1 VTAATVVSR
10 QDGAPDG
17 GRRGG
22 TRAALAGLAGAREA
36 PILLTLVAVVLGTWL
51 VNPRFL
57 SGQGRFDLMVA
68 ISLTAVMAVGE
79 SFVLVMRHVDLSV
92 GSVLG
97 LSAFLA
103 GSAVRGQTGAGLVVP
118 VLVGL
123 AVGAAAGVL
132 NGLLVALLRLP
143 ALVVTLG
150 TLYVLQGV
158 STLLVGGTRINAD
171 QLPRS
176 VVDLGITGALGVPWL
191 LWVALAAGGAGW
203 WVMRTRRFGRDL
215 YAVGSNPP
223 AAVLAGIPVVRR
235 TVLAYVVSGTC
246 AGLAGVLFLARFGGV
261 DANAGLGYELPVVAA
276 CVVGGVNIF
285 GGSGTV
291 LGALLGAMLLKTI
304 GVALSA
310 LSVPEFWQQAVNG
323 LLLIVAIGADR
334 LVALRRARREVTR

>member
-1 VTAATVVSR
+1 MTAPTS
-10 QDGAPDG
+10 APGLDG
-17 GRRGG
+17 GGPARG
-22 TRAALAGLAGAREA
+22 RSRPLAGFTGARET
-36 PILLTLVAVVLGTWL
+36 PVLLSLVAIVVGTWL

-57 SGQGRFDLMVA
+57 AGQGRVDLMVA

-79 SFVLVMRHVDLSV
+79 TFVLVMRHVDLSV

-97 LSAFLA
+97 LSAFVA
-103 GSAVRGQTGAGLVVP
+103 GSAVRDQPGASLLVP

-123 AVGAAAGVL
+123 VVGAAAGAL
-132 NGLLVALLRLP
+132 NGILVALLRLP

-150 TLYVLQGV
+150 TLYVLQGLKA
-158 STLLVGGTRINAD
+158 LLIGGTRINAD
-171 QLPRS
+171 KLPRS
-176 VVDLGITGALGVPWL
+176 VVDLGIRGALGVPWL
-191 LWVALAAGGAGW
+191 LWAALVAGAAGW

-223 AAVLAGIPVVRR
+223 AAELVGIPVGAR
-235 TVLAYVVSGTC
+235 TVLAYVISGTC

-285 GGSGTV
+285 GGTGTV
-291 LGALLGAMLLKTI
+291 FGALLGAALLKTI
-304 GVALSA
+304 GVSLSA

-334 LVALRRARREVTR
+334 LIAVRRARREVTR